1 MANLDES
8 TVHGF
13 GVEWNRFD
21 QTDVPAAELQ
31 RLFDAYFRV
40 FPWSSLPVGA
50 VGFDLGSGSGRWAKL
65 VAPRVGHLHC
75 IDASADALAVARR
88 NLAELANCSFHHA
101 SVDAMPL
108 ADASADFG
116 YSLGVLHHVPDTA
129 QGIRAAVAKLRPGA
143 PFLLYLYYALENR
156 PLWYRGLWRA
166 SDGLRRVMS
175 VLPDRARV
183 VAADV
188 LAGSVY
194 WPLARAARLVERLGA
209 PAQGLPLYAY
219 RSSSFYSMRTDAL
232 DRLGTQLEQRFT
244 AQQIR
249 EMMER
254 SDLERIQF
262 SSEPPYWCAV
272 GYKSAK

>member
-13 GVEWNRFD
+13 GVEWSRFD
-21 QTDVPAAELQ
+21 QSQLSNAEIS
-31 RLFDAYFRV
+31 RLFEGYFRV
-40 FPWSSLPVGA
+40 FPWASLPADA
-50 VGFDLGSGSGRWAKL
+50 VGFDLGCGSGRWAKL
-65 VAPRVGHLHC
+65 VAPRVGRLHC
-75 IDASADALAVARR
+75 IDASAAALAVAER
-88 NLAELANCSFHHA
+88 NLAGLRNCTLHHA
-101 SVDAMPL
+101 SVDSMPL
-108 ADASADFG
+108 DDGSADFG
-116 YSLGVLHHVPDTA
+116 YSLGVLHHVPDTQ
-129 QGIRAAVAKLRPGA
+129 QGIKAAVAKLKHGA
-143 PFLLYLYYALENR
+143 PLLLYLYYALENR

-183 VAADV
+183 IAADV

-194 WPLARAARLVERLGA
+194 WPLARAARVAERLGA
-209 PAQGLPLYAY
+209 PAEQLPLYAY

-244 AQQIR
+244 AVQIG
-249 EMMER
+249 EMMTQAG
-254 SDLERIQF
+254 LERIEF